1 MKKTRRIIFLLSVL
15 VAGRMMFDLTGCTNE
30 DQVLDEFVPGG
41 PAFSQTEL
49 VSIKTTTPP
58 SIDGVIET
66 LWDNAVPLVSNA
78 VVPKVGNEQIK
89 ETFYGYW
96 GKAYK
101 FSMKSL
107 YDNENIYFLI
117 EWDDNT
123 ESFDRETWYFN
134 PTTKRWAQESRYPTF
149 NSAGVMTRDGFY
161 EDKVAILWN
170 VDNSVANWNSTTC
183 YASCHTGLPADQ
195 GFARHYTNGTNERI
209 DMWHW
214 KSVREGFY
222 GTVDDQFQDNTTPN
236 GRKTDPKT
244 GGGDFTN
251 RKSLTITGTETSV
264 NVPKYVIPNRTYYYW
279 ITQEEIDNGTAKEIT
294 AVDENGVLTYAGGT
308 IDPNTDTQFQRD
320 GIRSGAKGI
329 PSVHIGKKTGNN
341 GDITGKFTYTGSGW
355 IMEMSRKLNTGD
367 TEKVDVNFAD
377 LSDQYFGIGV
387 FDNAAVAHAIK
398 AGLVLKFKK

>member
-1 MKKTRRIIFLLSVL
+1 MKKTRQIIFLLSFL
-15 VAGRMMFDLTGCTNE
+15 VVGRIMLDLTGCTHD
-30 DQVLDEFVPGG
+30 DQILDEFVTGAPS
-41 PAFSQTEL
+41 FSETEL
-49 VSIKTTTPP
+49 VSVFTNTPP
-58 SIDGVIET
+58 TIDGVIESM
-66 LWDNAVPLVSNA
+66 WDNAFPLKSRA
-78 VVPKVGNEQIK
+78 VVPKIGNETVK

-96 GKAYK
+96 GRAYN
-101 FSMKSL
+101 FSMRSM
-107 YDNENIYFLI
+107 YDANNIYFLV

-149 NSAGVMTRDGFY
+149 NGSGVMIRDGFY
-161 EDKVAILWN
+161 EDKIAFLWN

-183 YASCHTGLPADQ
+183 YASCHTGLSAGD
-195 GFARHYTNGTNERI
+195 GIARHYTNGPNERI

-222 GTVDDQFQDNTTPN
+222 GTIDDQFQDNTQPN

-244 GGGDFTN
+244 SGGDFVN
-251 RKSLTITGTETSV
+251 RKTLTITGSETSV

-294 AVDENGVLTYAGGT
+294 AVDSEGVLTYAGGT
-308 IDPNTDTQFQRD
+308 IDPNTDTDFLRD
-320 GIRSGAKGI
+320 GARSGPKGI

-341 GDITGKFTYTGSGW
+341 GDITGKFKFTGSGW
-355 IMEMSRKLNTGD
+355 VLEIQRKLNTGD
-367 TEKVDVNFAD
+367 TDKVDINFAD
-377 LSDQYFGIGV
+377 LSDQYFGVGV

-398 AGLVLKFKK
+398 ANLLLKFKK